1 MAGTH
6 DIERLI
12 FRNLDEIEDAWR
24 AGNDAGNGFSP
35 EEDGAEPDAGVN
47 DLAESTGWVLVQE
60 HDAGQLAIYLEP
72 GSDRV
77 IAVGDVHGAWCVDVT
92 SSVRS

>member
-1 MAGTH
+1 MADTH

-24 AGNDAGNGFSP
+24 AGNDAGEGFSP
-35 EEDGAEPDAGVN
+35 EEDGAEPAAHVDG
-47 DLAESTGWVLVQE
+47 LAESTGWVLVRE
-60 HDAGQLAIYLEP
+60 SDAGQLAIYLEP

-77 IAVGDVHGAWCVDVT
+77 IAVGDANGAWCVDVT
-92 SSVRS
+92 SAVRS